1 MTTAEHVGTCGKS
14 AIARTVAVRD
24 PWARAPLVVAYDYG
38 KTLAPCG
45 TPAHRDDIPADQP
58 LWPDAVKVLRWLW
71 QVHGIPAILS
81 SNAAPSEPRRPAL
94 AAAGVADCFIGCLI
108 SHERPF
114 RKPDPRWYTDVLA
127 LARRRH
133 PHCQPADVVHVGD
146 SLKHDVIG
154 PRLAGMRAVWISPH
168 THPRPAGAMVRIIPG
183 IAHLPTALGLRP

>member
-1 MTTAEHVGTCGKS
+1 MTTVEHVDTRGKS
-14 AIARTVAVRD
+14 AIACTVAVRD
-24 PWARAPLVVAYDYG
+24 RWSRAPLVVAYDYG

-45 TPAHRDDIPADQP
+45 TPAHRDGIPADQP

-81 SNAAPSEPRRPAL
+81 SNAAPSEPRRSAL
-94 AAAGVADCFIGCLI
+94 AAAGVADCFIGSLI

-183 IAHLPTALGLRP
+183 IAHLPAALGLRP